1 MESTVKKDIKRILT
15 AVPGFFICLFFVLA
29 RPSTH
34 YVVVS
39 FGIGD
44 AMLSCMYLPAYK
56 EAKNLR
62 HVTVIGKKRMRELY
76 DAFSDSCDARILLG
90 DGMLIMI
97 SNALRFDPGYYIFCE
112 WTKRVTLAHES
123 GFMRHY
129 LLKRAATLKM
139 PDLYRSGVF
148 GLFPDAPR
156 AVPKLPA
163 VDIAPLAAQYGLIK
177 GKTVILSPF
186 ANSLGSLPFELF
198 EALAAMLAEK
208 GYLCV
213 TNLGAGNESPVSGT
227 VGIRCGLADAVALA
241 GHCGFVL
248 GIRSGFLD
256 FVSLARCRVVALYP
270 EDCLVCEHYGMAEW
284 GLPAETKELQFRGDV
299 RDTVNAV
306 AELFET
312 GIKKDTGRE
321 SK

>member
-34 YVVVS
+34 YAVVS

-76 DAFSDSCDARILLG
+76 DAFSDSYDARILLG
-90 DGMLIMI
+90 DRMLIMI

-112 WTKRVTLAHES
+112 WAKRITLAHES

-139 PDLYRSGVF
+139 PDIYRSGVF
-148 GLFPDAPR
+148 GLFADAPR
-156 AVPKLPA
+156 AVPKLPEA
-163 VDIAPLAAQYGLIK
+163 DIAPFVERYGLVK
-177 GKTVILSPF
+177 GKTVVLSPF
-186 ANSLGSLPFELF
+186 ANSLGSLPEELF
-198 EALAAMLAEK
+198 EALAVMLAEK

-213 TNLGAGNESPVSGT
+213 TNLDAKNKSPVRGT
-227 VGIRCGLADAVALA
+227 AGIRCGLADAVALA
-241 GHCGFVL
+241 GYCGFML

-256 FVSLARCRVVALYP
+256 FVSLARCRVVAVYP
-270 EDCLVCEHYGMAEW
+270 EDCLVREHYGMTEW
-284 GLPAETKELQFRGDV
+284 GLPAETRELQFRGNV
-299 RDTVNAV
+299 RDTVDAV
-306 AELFET
+306 AAMFESIIT
-312 GIKKDTGRE
+312 KGTGRK